1 MKVLLISAD
10 AALRKNLPLVM
21 MCGDALELVL
31 ASDAQDAAALARQQ
45 RFGAAI
51 VDLYA
56 PGRAGLRVL
65 REARAALPGIPL
77 AALAM
82 RVYAEY
88 RTACQ
93 VAGADFFM
101 DKSGDLRDLAQ
112 VVRLMA
118 LETAGTGA
126 Q

>member
-1 MKVLLISAD
+1 MKVLVIAVD
-10 AALRKNLPLVM
+10 AALRRNLPLVM
-21 MCGDALELVL
+21 MGISTLELVL
-31 ASDAQDAAALARQQ
+31 ARDAEDAARLTGGQ
-45 RFGAAI
+45 RFDAAI

-56 PGRAGLRVL
+56 PGRTGLRVL

-77 AALAM
+77 AAVAM
-82 RVYAEY
+82 RIYAEY
-88 RTACQ
+88 RTACLA
-93 VAGADFFM
+93 AGADFFM

-118 LETAGTGA
+118 LKNASKGA

>member
-1 MKVLLISAD
+1 MKVLLISVD
-10 AALRKNLPLVM
+10 AALRKNLPLM
-21 MCGDALELVL
+21 LCGGALELVL
-31 ASDAQDAAALARQQ
+31 ASDAQEAAGLACRQH
-45 RFGAAI
+45 FDAAI

-65 REARAALPGIPL
+65 REARAGLPGVPL

-82 RVYAEY
+82 RVYTEY
-88 RTACQ
+88 RVACLA
-93 VAGADFFM
+93 AGADFFM
-101 DKSGDLRDLAQ
+101 DKSGDLLDLAQ

-118 LETAGTGA
+118 LENAGAGA

>member
-10 AALRKNLPLVM
+10 AALRKNLPLMM

-31 ASDAQDAAALARQQ
+31 ASDAQEAAELACQQ

-51 VDLYA
+51 VDLHA
-56 PGRAGLRVL
+56 PGRVGLRVL
-65 REARAALPGIPL
+65 REARAGLPGIPL

-88 RTACQ
+88 RTACHA
-93 VAGADFFM
+93 AGADFFM

>member
-1 MKVLLISAD
+1 MKVLLISVD
-10 AALRKNLPLVM
+10 AALRKNLPLM

-31 ASDAQDAAALARQQ
+31 AGDAQEAAGLARQL
-45 RFGAAI
+45 RFDAAI

-65 REARAALPGIPL
+65 RDACAGLPGIPL
-77 AALAM
+77 VALAM

-93 VAGADFFM
+93 AAGADFFM

-118 LETAGTGA
+118 LENAGTGA

>member
-10 AALRKNLPLVM
+10 AALRTNLPLM
-21 MCGDALELVL
+21 MTCGDALEMVL
-31 ASDAQDAAALARQQ
+31 AGDAQEAAGLARRQCVD
-45 RFGAAI
+45 AAI
-51 VDLYA
+51 VDLHA

-93 VAGADFFM
+93 AAGADFFM
-101 DKSGDLRDLAQ
+101 DKTGDLRDLARA
-112 VVRLMA
+112 VRLMA
-118 LETAGTGA
+118 QENARKGA

>member
-10 AALRKNLPLVM
+10 AAVRKNLPLM
-21 MCGDALELVL
+21 MMGGDALEMVL
-31 ASDAQDAAALARQQ
+31 AGDAQEAAGFARQRRFDAAL
-45 RFGAAI
+45 

-56 PGRAGLRVL
+56 PGLAGLRVL
-65 REARAALPGIPL
+65 RDARAALPGIPL

-82 RVYAEY
+82 RVYPEY
-88 RTACQ
+88 RTACHA
-93 VAGADFFM
+93 AGADFFL

-118 LETAGTGA
+118 LDNAAKGA

>member
-1 MKVLLISAD
+1 MKVLLISVD
-10 AALRKNLPLVM
+10 AALRKNLPLM

-31 ASDAQDAAALARQQ
+31 AGDAQEAAGLARQL
-45 RFGAAI
+45 RFDAAI

-56 PGRAGLRVL
+56 PGRTGLRVL
-65 REARAALPGIPL
+65 RDARAGLPGIPL

-88 RTACQ
+88 RIACQ
-93 VAGADFFM
+93 AAGADFFM

-118 LETAGTGA
+118 LENAGTGA